1 MDISYWYGEQN
12 RAFNEKA
19 RYEKKNK
26 EIKEKIRRLK
36 SAQSKVSAA
45 KGQISSKRSE
55 ASRLSHVERWKGKR
69 YQEYQEEISE
79 NLMSGF
85 LVYEDKTD
93 DILDKL
99 RTKIARLENEARDV
113 QGVLGEI
120 ANWINDITTAIIN
133 FVD

>member
-1 MDISYWYGEQN
+1 MSISYLYDEQN
-12 RAFNEKA
+12 RAYNEKA
-19 RYEKKNK
+19 RYELKNK
-26 EIKEKIRRLK
+26 ELKEKIKKLK

-45 KGQISSKRSE
+45 KSEISAKRSE
-55 ASRLSHVERWKGKR
+55 ASRLSKVERWKGKQ

-85 LVYEDKTD
+85 TIYHDKTD

-99 RTKIARLENEARDV
+99 RSKIARLENESRDT
-113 QGVLGEI
+113 QGVIGEI
-120 ANWINDITTAIIN
+120 VSWINDIATAIIN